1 MYREWGITRE
11 VTVIVGYSIQVADRP
26 WEVVEGPVRVVVA
39 EDNYLVREALVGL
52 LSADPRVR
60 VVGVAADYD
69 SALGLVGELRPGV
82 VVTDVR
88 MPPSQTDEGVRLAAA
103 LRASHPGTGV
113 VVLSQYAD
121 PSYAIAL
128 VEAGSRG
135 RGYLLKERVAE
146 LDQLVGAIEVV
157 AAGGSVLDP
166 VMVDA
171 LVAARNIAP
180 GPVSG
185 LTPRER
191 EVLCEIASGSS
202 NRAVAAKL
210 VLSPRAVEKY
220 INAIFAKLGV
230 SGDPG
235 VDHRVKAVLLF
246 LSECSG
252 ASRSAQWV
260 GIPTT
265 EGVSTLAGPARR
277 WHDAGGARSVDSR
290 HGGR

>member
-1 MYREWGITRE
+1 MSVE
-11 VTVIVGYSIQVADRP
+11 YSIQAENRP
-26 WEVVEGPVRVVVA
+26 WEVLKGPVRVVLA
-39 EDNYLVREALVGL
+39 EDSYLVREALAGL

-69 SALGLVGELRPGV
+69 SALRLVGELRPGV

-103 LRASHPGTGV
+103 LRTSHPETGV

-146 LDQLVGAIEVV
+146 RDQLVDAIQVV

-171 LVAARNIAP
+171 LVAARNSAP
-180 GPVSG
+180 GPLSW

-191 EVLCEIASGSS
+191 QVLHEIASGSS
-202 NRAVAAKL
+202 NRAVATKL
-210 VLSPRAVEKY
+210 VLSPRAVEKH

-230 SGDPG
+230 AGDPS

-246 LSECSG
+246 LSEHSAG
-252 ASRSAQWV
+252 SRPTPRVAT
-260 GIPTT
+260 PTT
-265 EGVSTLAGPARR
+265 ESVPTLTGP
-277 WHDAGGARSVDSR
+277 RSIGSG

>member
-1 MYREWGITRE
+1 M
-11 VTVIVGYSIQVADRP
+11 TVEYSIQVENRP

-39 EDNYLVREALVGL
+39 EDSYLVREALVGL

-60 VVGVAADYD
+60 VAGVATDYD
-69 SALGLVGELRPGV
+69 SALSLVGDLRPDV

-103 LRASHPGTGV
+103 LRTSHPETGV
-113 VVLSQYAD
+113 VVLSQYAA
-121 PSYAIAL
+121 PCYAIAL
-128 VEAGSRG
+128 VQAGARK
-135 RGYLLKERVAE
+135 RGYLLKERVAQ
-146 LDQLVGAIEVV
+146 LDQLVDAIEVV

-171 LVAARNIAP
+171 LVAARSTSS
-180 GPVSG
+180 GPLSR

-191 EVLCEIASGSS
+191 QVLCEIASGSS

-230 SGDPG
+230 AGDPS

-246 LSECSG
+246 LSQDKSTSG
-252 ASRSAQWV
+252 STQWV
-260 GIPTT
+260 GSPTNDRAL
-265 EGVSTLAGPARR
+265 TLAGS
-277 WHDAGGARSVDSR
+277 GGARSRGSR

>member
-1 MYREWGITRE
+1 M
-11 VTVIVGYSIQVADRP
+11 TVEYSIQVGNQP
-26 WEVVEGPVRVVVA
+26 LEMVEGPVRVVVA
-39 EDNYLVREALVGL
+39 EDSYLVREALAGL

-60 VVGVAADYD
+60 VVGMAADYD
-69 SALGLVGELRPGV
+69 SAVGLVGELRPGV

-103 LRASHPGTGV
+103 LRASHPQTGV

-146 LDQLVGAIEVV
+146 LDQLVTAIEVV

-166 VMVDA
+166 VLVDA
-171 LVAARNIAP
+171 LVAARNTAP
-180 GPVSG
+180 GPLSG

-191 EVLCEIASGSS
+191 QVLCEIASGSS

-230 SGDPG
+230 SGDPS

-246 LSECSG
+246 LSEHSG
-252 ASRSAQWV
+252 ASRPTQRV
-260 GIPTT
+260 GTPTT
-265 EGVSTLAGPARR
+265 EGVPTLAGPPRR
-277 WHDAGGARSVDSR
+277 WHDSGGARSIGSR